1 MCKNLSTG
9 EASINQKLDLKSS
22 EVEWL
27 FEHRII
33 NIDICLGS
41 QTLPQ
46 KKIKLWNCIMS
57 ITNLEDWLR

>member
-9 EASINQKLDLKSS
+9 EASINKKLDLKSS

-27 FEHRII
+27 FEHRIL
-33 NIDICLGS
+33 NIDTCLGS

-46 KKIKLWNCIMS
+46 KKN
-57 ITNLEDWLR
+57 